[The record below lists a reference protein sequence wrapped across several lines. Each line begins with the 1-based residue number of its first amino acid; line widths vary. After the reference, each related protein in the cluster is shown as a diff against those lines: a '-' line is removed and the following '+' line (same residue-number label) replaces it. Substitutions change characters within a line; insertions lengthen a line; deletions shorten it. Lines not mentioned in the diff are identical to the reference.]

1 MFRVEKDDFHRLVSP
16 EARLE
21 RLATGFGF
29 TEGPIWHPHDHY
41 LIFSDIAR
49 SVQHRWSQA
58 DGCTVFRKP
67 SNQANGNA
75 FDRRGNIVTCEHAS
89 SQVVR
94 IEHDDKLIVPIATE
108 YEGKKLNSPNDIVAD
123 SQNRLWFT
131 DPMYGR
137 TREDLGLI
145 REAELDQR
153 GVYCLHP
160 DGRLVQVANNFE
172 QPNGLCFSPDESQL
186 FVNDTPEGHIKVF
199 DVDTEAGEL
208 SNERVWAEI
217 SGEGEGMPDGM
228 KISNHG
234 HLLCNGPG
242 GVHVLN
248 DSGELLGVILTP
260 EKSTNFTFGGPKQ
273 QDLFITA
280 STSIYRIPLLLDGP
294 PWF

>member
-1 MFRVEKDDFHRLVSP
+1 MFRVENDEFHLLVSP
-16 EARLE
+16 DAGLE

-29 TEGPIWHPHDHY
+29 TEGPIWHPHEQF
-41 LIFSDIAR
+41 LVFSDIAR
-49 SVQHRWSQA
+49 SVQYRWSKT

-75 FDRRGNIVTCEHAS
+75 FDRQGNIVSCEHAS

-94 IEHDDKLIVPIATE
+94 IEHDNKLIVPIATE
-108 YEGKKLNSPNDIVAD
+108 YQGKKLNSPNDIVAD

-172 QPNGLCFSPDESQL
+172 QPNGLCFSSDESQL
-186 FVNDTPEGHIKVF
+186 FINDTPKGHIKVF
-199 DVDTEAGEL
+199 DVDKEAGEL

-260 EKSTNFTFGGPKQ
+260 EKSTNFTFGGSEQ
-273 QDLFITA
+273 SDLFITA